1 MTQRTLFIAAYDITA
16 PDRLR
21 AALKVLRDYSTG
33 GQKSVFECFLSD
45 TEKRELLLQ
54 VAAVIDAEEDRFLLM
69 RLELRVKVV
78 TLGIAVAPVDP
89 DFYYVG

>member
-1 MTQRTLFIAAYDITA
+1 MTQRTLYIAAYDITA
-16 PDRLR
+16 SDRLR

-45 TEKRELLLQ
+45 TEKCALLAE
-54 VAAVIDAEEDRFLLM
+54 VAEVIDKEEDRFLLV
-69 RLELRVKVV
+69 RLEPRLPVV

>member
-1 MTQRTLFIAAYDITA
+1 MTQRTLFIAAYDIAA

-45 TEKRELLLQ
+45 VEKRALLTE

-69 RLELRVKVV
+69 RLEPRVKVV